1 MEEDKFE
8 DDHDFE
14 DDEDDENFDEDE
26 EEAYDLILNQIEQI
40 KKNMATEISENKTSI
55 SISRLSTDETSMIG
69 CDYCKPLNL
78 KRDATE
84 RTHE

>member
-1 MEEDKFE
+1 
-8 DDHDFE
+8 
-14 DDEDDENFDEDE
+14 
-26 EEAYDLILNQIEQI
+26 
-40 KKNMATEISENKTSI
+40 MATEISENKTSI